1 MSIVSGFVDYNM
13 DLSNSPSLFVF
24 HSIFTGGWQTYP
36 SSLLTFAAKT
46 FPTVDFS
53 TWNVPPSVPP
63 TAVEPGGARKKK
75 KKKSPGRQAGSRLK
89 KKKKPGNLDM
99 LRQPT
104 ANRGSGL
111 LIS

>member
-75 KKKSPGRQAGSRLK
+75 KKIARQTGRQQAEK
-89 KKKKPGNLDM
+89 KKEAW
-99 LRQPT
+99 Q
-104 ANRGSGL
+104 S
-111 LIS
+111 

>member
-24 HSIFTGGWQTYP
+24 HSIFTGGCQTCP

-75 KKKSPGRQAGSRLK
+75 KKIARQTGRQQAE

-99 LRQPT
+99 LWQPT

-111 LIS
+111 LIP

>member
-24 HSIFTGGWQTYP
+24 HSIFTGGCQTCP

-75 KKKSPGRQAGSRLK
+75 KKNRKADRQAAGRK
-89 KKKKPGNLDM
+89 KKSLAILTCSGNPP
-99 LRQPT
+99 PT
-104 ANRGSGL
+104 EAAVS
-111 LIS
+111 

>member
-24 HSIFTGGWQTYP
+24 HSIFTGGCQTCP

-75 KKKSPGRQAGSRLK
+75 KKNRKADRQAAGR

-99 LRQPT
+99 LWQPT

-111 LIS
+111 LIP